1 MKTITADLAA
11 RYAQAVLYCGPAENE
26 ADFIERDSRKT
37 GKRSIYV
44 ALQGEKNDGNIFAKS
59 AYENG
64 CRIFLL
70 SSEKIADEMKRDC
83 SDASVILAKDTLYAM
98 QRLAANYIA
107 SLDIKKIAITGSVG
121 KTSTKDMIY
130 KVMSSRYKTV
140 CNHENFNNHIGV
152 PLTAFRVDADTEIG
166 IFEMGMNHKDE
177 IHLLADIIR
186 PQTAVI
192 TNVGTSHIGN
202 LGSRDAI
209 LAAKLE
215 ITDFMD
221 ENSTLVYNADNDKL
235 STISDT
241 DGGERRDDG
250 ERKDGGERRDNGERR
265 DDGEH
270 KDGGERRDGGY
281 RRISVGENGDFLR
294 IKDVKSL
301 GEDGVEV
308 VLETDDEKCAFHVPL
323 PGIHNAWNA
332 ALAAACGL
340 LYDIPLQKSAEAL
353 ESMTGNAVRLNVTD
367 SHGIQV
373 INDTYNASPDSV
385 RAALDVLNDRK
396 GSRYIAVLADMLEL
410 GSDSDEYHFE
420 IGKYAAQKGT
430 DIVVAVGENAR
441 FIAKGAMECMD
452 SDSVYHFGS
461 VDEFIVKAHEIV
473 KKGDVILV
481 KGSHSMKMDKAAEY
495 LTETGDWN
503 E

>member
-241 DGGERRDDG
+241 DGGERRD
-250 ERKDGGERRDNGERR
+250 
-265 DDGEH
+265 
-270 KDGGERRDGGY
+270 GGY

-301 GEDGVEV
+301 GEDGVEF

>member
-83 SDASVILAKDTLYAM
+83 SDASVILAKDTLYAI

-241 DGGERRDDG
+241 DGGERRD
-250 ERKDGGERRDNGERR
+250 
-265 DDGEH
+265 
-270 KDGGERRDGGY
+270 GGY

-301 GEDGVEV
+301 GEDGVEF